1 MRTFALLS
9 FTENGA
15 KVGERLKQVLD
26 DTFCFHG
33 FVSSKFVGET
43 ALQKNTGSLSE
54 WTAQWFA
61 KADCLVFVG
70 ACGIA
75 VRAIAPFVKDKF
87 ADPAVLVIDEQARFC
102 ISLMSGHM
110 GGANELTALFA
121 DILGAQPVIT
131 TATDL
136 NCRFAVDVF
145 AKKNRLVLTD
155 RKIAKE
161 ISAALLSG
169 KKVLFETD
177 FSVEQPF
184 PDGLVKDPQQAD
196 SGLAIK
202 VSLRKPKQENTLW
215 LVPKAVTLGIGCR
228 KETPQKTIEDFV
240 TQKLAEASLPMEA
253 VCAIASIDLKA
264 NEQGLLDFC
273 KAHELPFDTYSAQTL
288 AQVEGDFSPSAF
300 VKSVTGVDNVCER
313 SAVVHSKGTLLLAKQ
328 KGSGV
333 TLAAA
338 ADTEKI
344 RLQF

>member
-1 MRTFALLS
+1 MRTVALLS
-9 FTENGA
+9 FTANGA
-15 KVGERLKQVLD
+15 KVGERLKQALD

-33 FVSSKFVGET
+33 FVRSKFVGET
-43 ALQKNTGSLSE
+43 ALQKNTDSLSE

-61 KADCLVFVG
+61 KADCLIFVG

-145 AKKNRLVLTD
+145 AKNNQLVLTD

-177 FSVEQPF
+177 FSVEHPL

-202 VSLRKPKQENTLW
+202 VSFQKPNRENTLW
-215 LVPKAVTLGIGCR
+215 LVPKVVTLGIGCR

-240 TQKLAEASLPMEA
+240 AQKLAEA

-273 KAHELPFDTYSAQTL
+273 KAHELPFNTYSAQTL
-288 AQVEGDFSPSAF
+288 AQAEGDFSPSAF
-300 VKSVTGVDNVCER
+300 VKGVTGVDNVCER